1 LKTTSILKQ
10 NLMKLK
16 QASTIVGLLAS
27 SALALSVAPAQAF
40 SFNSGADLGGCAAVP
55 LENLGNNTAS
65 ASSLSSCTTADG
77 ITLTAGATNP
87 VSGGAKLTKK
97 EVNGVMGVGVYN
109 DSSKANLGSQQ
120 EIDFGETLTLS
131 VKKPT
136 IFESLDLSF
145 LYKKGEIGD
154 LLNEVAQVTAGGVTG
169 TLKVLSATQAQW
181 NWNGIAQLVTA
192 LSPSNKSGGGL
203 YSILNPFGNTAVS
216 SIVLT
221 SPQEAGRSY
230 RYSDFALAGAKTA
243 SASVPEPT
251 TLAGLGLVGG
261 LLVASRRRKRSQA
274 S

>member
-1 LKTTSILKQ
+1 MKTTSILKQ

-40 SFNSGADLGGCAAVP
+40 NFNSGADLGTCAAVP

-65 ASSLSSCTTADG
+65 AGPTSCTTADG

-97 EVNGVMGVGVYN
+97 EVNGVKGVGVYN

-120 EIDFGETLTLS
+120 ETDFGETLTLS
-131 VKKPT
+131 VEKPT

-145 LYKKGEIGD
+145 LYQKGEFGD
-154 LLNEVAQVTAGGVTG
+154 FLNEVAQVTAGGFTG

-181 NWNGIAQLVTA
+181 NWNGIEQLVTA

-203 YSILNPFGNTAVS
+203 YSIVNPFGNTAVS